1 MEPAGWE
8 ANIYSCAS
16 LLMTGFNGQLPLHR
30 ACLRGDV
37 DIVRLLIR
45 RGADPNGKND
55 FEETALHFAC
65 KRGNPVL
72 LRELIEHGADVRAE
86 DRAGK
91 GALHHAAH
99 TGSV

>member
-1 MEPAGWE
+1 MA
-8 ANIYSCAS
+8 
-16 LLMTGFNGQLPLHR
+16 GFNGQLPLHR
-30 ACLRGDV
+30 ACLRGDIE
-37 DIVRLLIR
+37 IVRLLLR
-45 RGADPNGKND
+45 HGADPNGKND
-55 FEETALHFAC
+55 FEETALHFAS

-72 LRELIEHGADVRAE
+72 LRELIDHGADVRAE